1 MLSTKSLLRAS
12 RDASLGLIR
21 SMKASRKSWITVA
34 EKAGLTER
42 GLLHALDHALE
53 KSGSEEAGRQ
63 VQIAGWSEEVR
74 GTLLDALDA
83 YYLAQKRLIEQTL

>member
-1 MLSTKSLLRAS
+1 MSIKEFNRDVCPKISHAS
-12 RDASLGLIR
+12 AF
-21 SMKASRKSWITVA
+21 
-34 EKAGLTER
+34 
-42 GLLHALDHALE
+42 LHALDHALE